1 MRQVPT
7 AKSNVRRFSRR
18 EGHSG
23 CAATIRAIV
32 ADDYT
37 VVRDGMAA
45 ILNRQMPN
53 LSVVGQARTW
63 TEAIATAGQH
73 SPDIALLD
81 VRMPGMEAAEGV
93 AILRREHPELH
104 IVLMSAFDC
113 DEDIY
118 GVIRAG
124 ANGFILKDFKPAE
137 ILACVRAVLQGKRW
151 LPAGPA
157 QKLSQRLNSPE
168 LTLRQIQILQTVTL
182 GKTNKEVGATLGI
195 TEGTVK
201 VQMNHIFR
209 KLGASNRTEAIT
221 KALQR
226 GLVRLRPQT

>member
-1 MRQVPT
+1 V
-7 AKSNVRRFSRR
+7 
-18 EGHSG
+18 
-23 CAATIRAIV
+23 RAIV

-63 TEAIATAGQH
+63 TEAIATAAQH

-93 AILRREHPELH
+93 AILRRAHPKLR

-124 ANGFILKDFKPAE
+124 ANAFILKDFKPSD

-157 QKLSQRLNSPE
+157 KKLSQRLNSPE
-168 LTLRQIQILQTVTL
+168 LTLRQTQILQTVTL
-182 GKTNKEVGATLGI
+182 GKTNKEVGTALGI

-201 VQMNHIFR
+201 VQMNHIFG

-221 KALQR
+221 KGLKR
-226 GLVRLRPQT
+226 GLVRLGPQA